1 MDSKFVKTEN
11 DNDMV
16 NDIQT
21 EPTAR
26 RSISATK
33 LGKPSRYGEYR
44 TVKIL
49 FVEGGCFVLPILF
62 HHLVCACV
70 LNLSCVFAV
79 TLAYHHSIFVMLTD
93 QSPSDSF
100 HLP

>member
-1 MDSKFVKTEN
+1 MTSRSQILLNHKDNVIRRNRRQIIKMDSKFVKTEN
-11 DNDMV
+11 DNDMD

-44 TVKIL
+44 TVKTL
-49 FVEGGCFVLPILF
+49 FVEGGCYV
-62 HHLVCACV
+62 
-70 LNLSCVFAV
+70 
-79 TLAYHHSIFVMLTD
+79 
-93 QSPSDSF
+93 
-100 HLP
+100 